1 MLSDSVKN
9 NIKVPFLDNISTEI
23 LFATLGILIIFSAY
37 FSGSETGI
45 MSLNRYRLRHLEK
58 QNHRGAK
65 RVSKLLDRPDRL
77 IGLILIGN
85 NLVNIAASAIATI
98 IGIRLF
104 GDMGILIATI
114 TLTLIILI
122 FAEVTPKTLAA
133 LYPEK
138 IAFPSSIILSLLLKL
153 LFPLVVAVNWITNG
167 LLMLIGISPEQR
179 QEHSLSS
186 EELRTVV
193 NESGAML
200 AKRDQNML
208 VGILDLDKVTVED
221 IMIPRNELVGIDIND
236 DWKKIQKKLAQSNH
250 TRVLLYRDN
259 MDDVVGYIHLRDALK
274 LLFKNQFTKT
284 TLIRAVKELYFIPE
298 GTTLNVQLL
307 KFQHAK
313 ERLGLV
319 VDEYGDIQ
327 GLVTLEDILE
337 EVVGDF
343 TTTMERT
350 TSEEVH
356 VQPDGSYLV
365 DGSATIRDIN
375 KEMTWV
381 FPTDGPKTLN
391 GLIIEYL
398 EDIPEANLSVRIA
411 GYPLEIVEV
420 SDNMIKTVRILPELY
435 VGTDKDQ

>member
-1 MLSDSVKN
+1 M
-9 NIKVPFLDNISTEI
+9 DNISTEV
-23 LFATLGILIIFSAY
+23 LFAILGILIICSAY

-58 QNHRGAK
+58 QKHKGAK

-98 IGIRLF
+98 IGLRLF
-104 GDMGILIATI
+104 GDMGILIATVA
-114 TLTLIILI
+114 LTLIVLI

-138 IAFPSSIILSLLLKL
+138 IAFPSSIILSLLLKI
-153 LFPLVVAVNWITNG
+153 LFPFVVAVNWITNG
-167 LLMLIGISPEQR
+167 LLMLIGVSPEQR

-193 NESGAML
+193 NESSAML
-200 AKRDQNML
+200 PKRDQNML
-208 VGILDLDKVTVED
+208 VGVLDLEKVTVED
-221 IMIPRNELVGIDIND
+221 IMVPRNELVGIDIND
-236 DWKKIQKKLAQSNH
+236 DWKKIQKQLAQSNH

-343 TTTMERT
+343 TTTMTPT
-350 TSEEVH
+350 TSDEVH
-356 VQPDGSYLV
+356 PQPDGSYLV
-365 DGSATIRDIN
+365 DGSATVRDIN
-375 KEMTWV
+375 KEMDWT

-411 GYPLEIVEV
+411 GYPLEIIEV
-420 SDNMIKTVRILPELY
+420 SDNMIKSVRIISDLY
-435 VGTDKDQ
+435 VGKAEDS